1 MPILSGLGFGYMC
14 LAQSREFFY
23 VIFIVI
29 FWMLVTSLLAGFI
42 SLFGIAKL
50 GAKKIL
56 WKALIGIVLGLV
68 VEFFLLKTL
77 IIIGLG
83 TTA

>member
-1 MPILSGLGFGYMC
+1 
-14 LAQSREFFY
+14 
-23 VIFIVI
+23 
-29 FWMLVTSLLAGFI
+29 MLVTSLLAGFI